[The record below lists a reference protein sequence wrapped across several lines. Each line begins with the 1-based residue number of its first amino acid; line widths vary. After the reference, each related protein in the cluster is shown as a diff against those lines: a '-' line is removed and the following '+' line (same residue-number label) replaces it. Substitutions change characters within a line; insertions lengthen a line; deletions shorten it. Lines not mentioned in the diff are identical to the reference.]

1 MSDTDNDAYNPNT
14 PAPFTPAIASS
25 KQMQSEHTMS
35 DDMPVDVNCNAV
47 IARFQ
52 AQTTTLAG
60 AEFEAAAARRTIFAD
75 KDVIPSS
82 T

>member
-1 MSDTDNDAYNPNT
+1 MSDSDEDAYNSNT

-25 KQMQSEHTMS
+25 KQMQSEHMAA
-35 DDMPVDVNCNAV
+35 DDTPVDVNMNAV
-47 IARFQ
+47 ICRFQ

-75 KDVIPSS
+75 KDVKPGP
-82 T
+82 